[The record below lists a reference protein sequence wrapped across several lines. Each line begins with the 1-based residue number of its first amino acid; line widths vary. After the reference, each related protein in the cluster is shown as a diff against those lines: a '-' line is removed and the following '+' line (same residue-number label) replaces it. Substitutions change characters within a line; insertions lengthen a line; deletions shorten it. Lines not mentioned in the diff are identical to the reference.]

1 MAKYSILLPIFL
13 VFAVAVTAIV
23 VQQKPFKRLIPADV
37 LRGKNNDNHQKKKI
51 SFAFYIVLTLPI
63 HFMVHSLMSHSI

>member
-1 MAKYSILLPIFL
+1 MAKYSILLPILL

-37 LRGKNNDNHQKKKI
+37 LRGKNNDNLQKKNGNLV
-51 SFAFYIVLTLPI
+51 FTQFFPCPYVL
-63 HFMVHSLMSHSI
+63 